1 MVARG
6 APPRPHAAPAA
17 ADAALAELGL
27 QYLLALGGAT
37 LLATA
42 LGWALAGRELA
53 SMADAFDAQARFVAN
68 ASHELRSPLTVIRTE
83 ADVALAD
90 PDAGVGDLRAM
101 GEGVLEAVDEMDALL
116 EGLMVLARS
125 GRAAARRRAASTSP
139 RVAAAAARRVRARGI
154 GVRLDLAPV
163 QVRGEPRLLER
174 LAANLIENGVRYNAP
189 GGHVDV
195 ETRADDGRARPAR
208 GQQRPRRRAGRRRAA
223 ARAVRAR
230 RPRPDGQG
238 AGLGLSIVR
247 SVAEAH
253 GGHVALA
260 ARAQGG
266 LAVDVVLPRA

>member
-1 MVARG
+1 MARHLDRTLP
-6 APPRPHAAPAA
+6 AAA

-27 QYLLALGGAT
+27 QYLLALGRRDAARHRAGLVRWPGASSPPWT
-37 LLATA
+37 T
-42 LGWALAGRELA
+42 
-53 SMADAFDAQARFVAN
+53 AFDKQARFVAN

-90 PDAGVGDLRAM
+90 PDAGVRDLRAM

-125 GRAAARRRAASTSP
+125 GRPLHGAEP
-139 RVAAAAARRVRARGI
+139 VDLGRVTAAAARGVRAGGV

-195 ETRADDGRARPAR
+195 RDARR
-208 GQQRPRRRAGRRRAA
+208 
-223 ARAVRAR
+223 R
-230 RPRPDGQG
+230 RPR
-238 AGLGLSIVR
+238 ACC
-247 SVAEAH
+247 AW
-253 GGHVALA
+253 
-260 ARAQGG
+260 
-266 LAVDVVLPRA
+266 